1 MIKVA
6 ITGNIAAGKSELEK
20 QLQNLGYL
28 VFDTDKI
35 AHDCLINNKARVI
48 NTFGPEILSNGEISR
63 EKLGNIVFND
73 KEKLQKLNNIIHPEV
88 IKEIN
93 TLFEQYKNENYLFVS
108 IPLLFEAK
116 MENMFD
122 RIIFVYA
129 DDAIRL
135 ERLMKRNNLNK
146 TDALKR
152 INSQRSQTDKMAKSD
167 YIIKNNGSLEDLK
180 LQINK
185 FF

>member
-6 ITGNIAAGKSELEK
+6 ITGNIASGKSEVENK
-20 QLQNLGYL
+20 IRDLGYL
-28 VFDTDKI
+28 VFDADNI
-35 AHDCLINNKARVI
+35 AHSCLKKNKNIIVS
-48 NTFGPEILSNGEISR
+48 TFGSEILLNGEISR
-63 EKLGNIVFND
+63 EKLGDIVFND
-73 KEKLQKLNNIIHPEV
+73 KDNLQKLNNIIHPEV
-88 IKEIN
+88 IKEIS
-93 TLFEQYKNENYLFVS
+93 TLFELYKDENYLFVS

-129 DDAIRL
+129 NDTIRL

-146 TDALKR
+146 ADALKR
-152 INSQRSQTDKMAKSD
+152 INSQQSQTEKITKSD
-167 YIIKNNGSLEDLK
+167 FIIKNEGSLEDLE
-180 LQINK
+180 LQVNK

>member
-6 ITGNIAAGKSELEK
+6 ITGNIASGKSQVEK
-20 QLQNLGYL
+20 EIRNLGYL
-28 VFDTDKI
+28 VFDADKI
-35 AHDCLINNKARVI
+35 AHSCLINNKDIIVD
-48 NTFGPEILSNGEISR
+48 TFGSKILVGGEISR

-73 KEKLQKLNNIIHPEV
+73 KDKLEKLNSIIHPEV

-93 TLFEQYKNENYLFVS
+93 TLFEHYKEERYLFVS

-122 RIIFVYA
+122 KIIFVYA
-129 DDAIRL
+129 NDTIRL
-135 ERLMKRNNLNK
+135 ERLMKRNNLSK
-146 TDALKR
+146 VDALKR
-152 INSQRSQTDKMAKSD
+152 INSQQSQTDKMTKSD
-167 YIIKNNGSLEDLK
+167 FIIKNEGSLEDLK
-180 LQINK
+180 LHINK

>member
-35 AHDCLINNKARVI
+35 AHDCLINDKNIIVDL
-48 NTFGPEILSNGEISR
+48 FGSEILTNGEISR

-122 RIIFVYA
+122 KIIFVYA

-152 INSQRSQTDKMAKSD
+152 INSQQSQIEKMKKSD
-167 YIIKNNGSLEDLK
+167 YIIRNEGSLEDLK

>member
-6 ITGNIAAGKSELEK
+6 ITGNIASGKSEVENK
-20 QLQNLGYL
+20 IRDLGYL
-28 VFDTDKI
+28 VFDADKI
-35 AHDCLINNKARVI
+35 AHSCLINNKDIIVD
-48 NTFGPEILSNGEISR
+48 TFGSEILLNGEISR

-73 KEKLQKLNNIIHPEV
+73 MEKLQKLNNIIHPEV

-93 TLFEQYKNENYLFVS
+93 TLFEHYKDEHYLFVS
-108 IPLLFEAK
+108 VPLLFEAK

-129 DDAIRL
+129 NDTIRL
-135 ERLMKRNNLNK
+135 ERLMKRNNLSK

-152 INSQRSQTDKMAKSD
+152 INSQQSQTDKMTKSD
-167 YIIKNNGSLEDLK
+167 FIVKNEGSLEDLE
-180 LQINK
+180 LQVNK